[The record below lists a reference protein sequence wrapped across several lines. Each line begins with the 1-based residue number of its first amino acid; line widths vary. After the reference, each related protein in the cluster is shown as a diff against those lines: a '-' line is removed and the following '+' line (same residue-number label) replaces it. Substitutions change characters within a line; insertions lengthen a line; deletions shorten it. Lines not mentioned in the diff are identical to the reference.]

1 MAGSKKELR
10 NGRDE
15 CRDVGH
21 AIGPD
26 RFVSGNSYWQSHAV
40 LETQES
46 IVARS
51 DDGLSPISSTLLSSL
66 HVLVFSWPSFHDFSF
81 RQEHAYILISA
92 ISNYPHK
99 IRIKRNNAVQFRSA
113 RCTAILSRAK
123 VKYNDDFKQRV
134 NFKVK

>member
-10 NGRDE
+10 NGRNE
-15 CRDVGH
+15 CRDVGR

-51 DDGLSPISSTLLSSL
+51 DDGLPDLLHPAVITSRPRFFLAVVSR
-66 HVLVFSWPSFHDFSF
+66 FFN

-99 IRIKRNNAVQFRSA
+99 IRIKRNNAVQFQSA
-113 RCTAILSRAK
+113 RCTTILSRAK

-134 NFKVK
+134 NIKE

>member
-10 NGRDE
+10 NGRNE
-15 CRDVGH
+15 CRDVGR

-46 IVARS
+46 IVARL
-51 DDGLSPISSTLLSSL
+51 DDSLPGLL
-66 HVLVFSWPSFHDFSF
+66 HPAVIASRPRFFLAVVSRFFN

-99 IRIKRNNAVQFRSA
+99 IRIKRNNAIQPREA
-113 RCTAILSRAK
+113 RNARTTFLSQVPK
-123 VKYNDDFKQRV
+123 SNVIVTINKGI
-134 NFKVK
+134 NF

>member
-10 NGRDE
+10 NERNE
-15 CRDVGH
+15 CRDVGR

-51 DDGLSPISSTLLSSL
+51 DDDLPRL
-66 HVLVFSWPSFHDFSF
+66 FHPVVASRPRFFLAVVSRF
-81 RQEHAYILISA
+81 FNRQEHAYTLISFYIELCA
-92 ISNYPHK
+92 
-99 IRIKRNNAVQFRSA
+99 
-113 RCTAILSRAK
+113 
-123 VKYNDDFKQRV
+123 
-134 NFKVK
+134 